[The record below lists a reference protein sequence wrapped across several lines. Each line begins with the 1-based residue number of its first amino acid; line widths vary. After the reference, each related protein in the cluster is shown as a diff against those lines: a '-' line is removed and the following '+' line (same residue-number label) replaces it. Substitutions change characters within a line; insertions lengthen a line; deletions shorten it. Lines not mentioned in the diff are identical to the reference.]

1 MGGYVSMIYKIDYEL
16 DDGYAKQDMSV
27 VINSGDVLSTD
38 TEVKDFLY
46 KHVHKRS
53 DDLVK
58 IYSFEHIVGDYED
71 KVILKKVVRF

>member
-1 MGGYVSMIYKIDYEL
+1 MIYKIDYEL

-27 VINSGDVLSTD
+27 VVNSGDVLSTY

-53 DDLVK
+53 DDLIK